1 VALPPVG
8 PAFTPP
14 VRLTFTPPYD
24 RATVLEYLRR
34 RAIPGVES
42 ASLGVESGSPEA
54 AASGG
59 AGGTYR
65 RVVRLAHG
73 PAIVEL
79 SAFADEGVE
88 FVAAGLDERDREE
101 LERKLR
107 DLLDCDA
114 DPRAIDAVLSRD
126 PLLAASVRRR
136 PGLRVP
142 GAVDGFELAVRAI
155 LGQQV
160 SVAGARTLAGRLAV
174 RCGPPLAAPHGT
186 LTHAFP
192 SAAELAA
199 ANLDG
204 LGLTGARIRALHA
217 LAEAVAAGRISL
229 DSSRAAPAAPEA
241 ARDAAARA
249 AATCAALVELPGIGP
264 WTAAYIAMRALRSAD
279 AFPAADLGLRNAFAR
294 ANLAADPRAIEARAE
309 AWRPWRAYAV
319 LHLWMSLADPA

>member
-1 VALPPVG
+1 VTNEPLRL
-8 PAFTPP
+8 AFA
-14 VRLTFTPPYD
+14 PPYD

-42 ASLGVESGSPEA
+42 AH
-54 AASGG
+54 ASEGG
-59 AGGTYR
+59 AGTYQ

-73 PAIVEL
+73 AVVVEL
-79 SAFADEGVE
+79 AAFTETAAE
-88 FVAAGLDERDREE
+88 FAAGALDERDRAE
-101 LERKLR
+101 LAAKLR
-107 DLLDCDA
+107 ALFDCDA
-114 DPRAIDAVLSRD
+114 DPQAIDATLACD

-160 SVAGARTLAGRLAV
+160 SVTGARTLAARLVA
-174 RCGPPLAAPHGT
+174 RCGSPLARAHGA

-192 SAAELAA
+192 AAAELAA

-204 LGLTGARIRALHA
+204 LGLTGARTRAIRA
-217 LAEAVAAGRISL
+217 LAEAVASASVVLDPCDDAGGV
-229 DSSRAAPAAPEA
+229 
-241 ARDAAARA
+241 

-264 WTAAYIAMRALRSAD
+264 WTAAYIAMRALGDAD
-279 AFPAADLGLRNAFAR
+279 AFPARDLGVRNAFVR
-294 ANLAADPRAIEARAE
+294 AGLAADARAIETRAHG
-309 AWRPWRAYAV
+309 WRPWRAYAV

>member
-8 PAFTPP
+8 LAFTPP

-24 RATVLEYLRR
+24 RATVLEYLQR
-34 RAIPGVES
+34 RAIP
-42 ASLGVESGSPEA
+42 GVESGSPEA

-59 AGGTYR
+59 AAAGTYR

-73 PAIVEL
+73 PAIVEAH
-79 SAFADEGVE
+79 AFTDAGVE
-88 FVAAGLDERDREE
+88 FETAGLDERDRGE

-114 DPRAIDAVLSRD
+114 DPHAIDTVLARD
-126 PLLAASVRRR
+126 PFLAASVRRR

-160 SVAGARTLAGRLAV
+160 SVAGARTLAGRLV
-174 RCGPPLAAPHGT
+174 IRCGPPLAAPHGT
-186 LTHAFP
+186 LAHGMLTHAFP

-241 ARDAAARA
+241 ARDGAARA

-264 WTAAYIAMRALRSAD
+264 WTAAYIAMRALRAAD
-279 AFPAADLGLRNAFAR
+279 AFPAADLGLRNAFTR